1 MSKKLEKEP
10 FIAPSADDKSKNVQ
24 KGKAGRG
31 LIMIIA
37 AYALGAF
44 LIYLTI
50 LLVGTY
56 RSMN

>member
-1 MSKKLEKEP
+1 MSQKPENEP
-10 FIAPSADDKSKNVQ
+10 FIAPSADNDAKNVK

-31 LIMIIA
+31 LITIIA
-37 AYALGAF
+37 AYAVGAF

>member
-1 MSKKLEKEP
+1 MSKKPENEP
-10 FIAPSADDKSKNVQ
+10 FIAPSADDKPKNVQ

-50 LLVGTY
+50 LIVAAY
-56 RSMN
+56 RTS

>member
-1 MSKKLEKEP
+1 MSKKPENEP
-10 FIAPSADDKSKNVQ
+10 FIAPSADGKAKNVQ

-37 AYALGAF
+37 AYAIGAF

-50 LLVGTY
+50 LLVAAY
-56 RSMN
+56 RSS

>member
-1 MSKKLEKEP
+1 MSKKLENEP
-10 FIAPSADDKSKNVQ
+10 FIAPSADDKPKNVQ

-56 RSMN
+56 RSMS